1 MNAERRALW
10 SLRIALPAAAWFTM
24 AGGLGLA
31 FTAALAG
38 LSAAPLRAARRAL
51 FRPGLALALSVA
63 AIGWLALS
71 YLWSAYDRPDQAL
84 KLVLLTPLFALIPLA
99 ASGLG
104 PHTRDQARVYAVFA
118 TALALVYFF
127 VETITAGSAAVS
139 YKIAVE
145 GYEADAPETAVLALR
160 TLSRGATAA
169 LMLAGP
175 VALMLWRRETPAMR
189 FVAVWIMVL
198 AVIAAAGFDVEANL
212 LALCAGLATGALAL
226 AAPRRA
232 LQLILIGAAIFVLF
246 APLIMSA
253 LLALIGP
260 ELRESLPLTWVW
272 RLEIWDH
279 VVALIAQRPLLGH
292 GLDAAR
298 VIDDTT
304 ILRGQEIELLPLHA
318 HNAALHIWLEAG
330 AIGAALIAGA
340 LAAMARAVER
350 RSPDRDV
357 SAGVAYVLGVWLATV
372 MVGYGVWQEWHHGA
386 LALAIAV
393 AMLLEGAREPV

>member
-1 MNAERRALW
+1 MNAQQRALW
-10 SLRIALPAAAWFTM
+10 TLRVALPAAAWFTM

-31 FTAALAG
+31 ATAALAG
-38 LSAAPLRAARRAL
+38 LCAAPLRAARRAL
-51 FRPGLALALSVA
+51 ARPGLALALSIA
-63 AIGWLALS
+63 AIAWITLS
-71 YLWSAYDRPDQAL
+71 YAWSAYDRPDQAL
-84 KLVLLTPLFALIPLA
+84 KLLILTPLFALVPLA

-104 PHTRDQARVYAVFA
+104 PQARERARGYAVFTA
-118 TALALVYFF
+118 TVALVYFF
-127 VETITAGSAAVS
+127 AEAITGGVGAAS

-145 GYEADAPETAVLALR
+145 GYDADAPSTADFALR
-160 TLSRGATAA
+160 TLSRGATAGV
-169 LMLAGP
+169 LLAGP
-175 VALMLWRRETPAMR
+175 VALMLWRRETAAMR
-189 FVAVWIMVL
+189 FAAIGMVVL
-198 AVIAAAGFDVEANL
+198 TVTAAAGFDVDANL
-212 LALCAGLATGALAL
+212 LALLAGLAAGGVAL

-232 LQLILIGAAIFVLF
+232 LQAVLIGAAVFVLF

-253 LLALIGP
+253 MVALIGP
-260 ELRESLPLTWVW
+260 ELRAVLPLSWVW

-279 VVALIAQRPLLGH
+279 VVSLISQRPLTGH

-298 VIDDTT
+298 VIDDTAV
-304 ILRGQEIELLPLHA
+304 LRGQEIALLPLHA

-357 SAGVAYVLGVWLATV
+357 GAGVAYVLTVWLATV

-386 LALAIAV
+386 LALALAV
-393 AMLLEGAREPV
+393 AMLLEGARDPV